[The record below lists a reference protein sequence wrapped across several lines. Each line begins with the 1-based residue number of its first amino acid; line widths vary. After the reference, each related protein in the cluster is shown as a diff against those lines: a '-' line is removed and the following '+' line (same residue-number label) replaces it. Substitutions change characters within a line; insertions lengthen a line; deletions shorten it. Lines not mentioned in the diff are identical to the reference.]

1 MDYIKDEIPKH
12 KKKVKKTVKKSKHK
26 HIYKDCLFFER
37 NSNEYKKG
45 EYCEVCG
52 KIGDFKLFEG
62 VRINNRLSRMLSQ
75 EEILEKY
82 KDLEIKEVE
91 NLIEDKNVAI

>member
-1 MDYIKDEIPKH
+1 MDYIKDEVPKY

-26 HIYKDCLFFER
+26 HIYKDCLFFVR
-37 NSNEYKKG
+37 SSNTYRKG

-52 KIGDFKLFEG
+52 KIGDFNLLEG
-62 VRINNRLSRMLSQ
+62 VKLDNRFSRMLSQ

-82 KDLEIKEVE
+82 KDLEIKEVGD
-91 NLIEDKNVAI
+91 LIKDKNVAI